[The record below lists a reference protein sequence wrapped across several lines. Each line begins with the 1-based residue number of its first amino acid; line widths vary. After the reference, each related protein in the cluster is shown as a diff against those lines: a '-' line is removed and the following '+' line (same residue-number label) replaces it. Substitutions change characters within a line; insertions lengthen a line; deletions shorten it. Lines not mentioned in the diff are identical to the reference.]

1 VRPLGIEVNTAKTKV
16 QQAAGEPAAQT
27 LQAAAQRGL
36 EIVRGNH
43 KCLGGLVGVDDQ
55 VAVAWLEAKLAMQT
69 PVTRA
74 LRDSRFPSL
83 LALQLAKISNI
94 PKPMYLLRAMPLRVT
109 LAPITAFDQRNR
121 DALLPRLLRSSLP
134 LPSSALVSLTQP
146 AGNGGLGLRELACI
160 APAARWASAAAAA
173 PDLQG
178 FVESCSASLPFLLDR
193 FTAFDMLVA
202 SGV

>member
-1 VRPLGIEVNTAKTKV
+1 MGIGD
-16 QQAAGEPAAQT
+16 QA
-27 LQAAAQRGL
+27 
-36 EIVRGNH
+36 
-43 KCLGGLVGVDDQ
+43 
-55 VAVAWLEAKLAMQT
+55 AVAWLEAKLTMLT

-94 PKPMYLLRAMPLRVT
+94 PRPMYLRAMPLRVT

-121 DALLPRLLRSSLP
+121 EALLPRLRSSLP
-134 LPSSALVSLTQP
+134 LPSSAFVSLTQP
-146 AGNGGLGLRELACI
+146 AGNGGLGLSELACI

-178 FVESCSASLPFLLDR
+178 FVESCCASLPFLLDR

-202 SGV
+202 SGVQRLAGQPEPEDSARVASAHVAATHARDHFAL